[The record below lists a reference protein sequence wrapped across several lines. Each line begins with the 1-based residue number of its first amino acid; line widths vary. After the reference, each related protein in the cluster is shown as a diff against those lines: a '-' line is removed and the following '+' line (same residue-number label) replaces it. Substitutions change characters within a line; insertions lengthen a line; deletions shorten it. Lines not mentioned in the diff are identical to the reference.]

1 MTLVRR
7 DALEALGGWAEWCI
21 CEDAE
26 LGLRMMEAG
35 YETAYV
41 NHSYG
46 QGLMPDTY
54 TAYQKQRFRWAYGA
68 VQILKRHWREL
79 AGLTPSRLTRAALP
93 LRRRLGALV
102 RRRAEHRGH
111 TLALIWTA
119 GWSALPKVFE
129 FPLRFFLCA
138 SLGSSR

>member
-1 MTLVRR
+1 
-7 DALEALGGWAEWCI
+7 
-21 CEDAE
+21 
-26 LGLRMMEAG
+26 MMEAG

-79 AGLTPSRLTRAALP
+79 AGLEAVAAHA
-93 LRRRLGALV
+93 RR
-102 RRRAEHRGH
+102 
-111 TLALIWTA
+111 
-119 GWSALPKVFE
+119 SATT
-129 FPLRFFLCA
+129 
-138 SLGSSR
+138 SSRAGRRGSPTR

>member
-1 MTLVRR
+1 MVHRNGRNAIIQHGTMSLVRR
-7 DALEALGGWAEWCI
+7 SVLESLGGWAQWCI

-35 YETAYV
+35 YESAYV

-79 AGLTPSRLTRAALP
+79 AGIAPSRLTGAQRYHFTPGWAPWFPAALY
-93 LRRRLGALV
+93 
-102 RRRAEHRGH
+102 
-111 TLALIWTA
+111 TA
-119 GWSALPKVFE
+119 PT
-129 FPLRFFLCA
+129 
-138 SLGSSR
+138 